1 MLENIKK
8 TMYDIKDVVVNR
20 ISLVSKGKKPAVARA
35 ETNFSIFKVAQ
46 GKISKEQLEK
56 LESISK
62 AYKKKTLYVSRTVI
76 NADDL
81 IAFAKENNITDIIA
95 KKEMH
100 VTVAFSKTK
109 LAHEDLDIDSEW
121 LEFDLKKA
129 KVEKLG
135 DAIVIKFDDKESSL
149 MIRNCKSI
157 DAWASWDHET
167 YQPHISL
174 SYNAEQ
180 DISKVG
186 TYTGK
191 VELWEEKA
199 EEIKKE
205 YLSKLEQLSQT
216 YDQMLQK

>member
-135 DAIVIKFDDKESSL
+135 DAIVIKFDDKEL
-149 MIRNCKSI
+149 QKHWQKYI
-157 DAWASWDHET
+157 DAWVSWDHET

>member
-8 TMYDIKDVVVNR
+8 TIYDIKDVVVNR
-20 ISLVSKGKKPAVARA
+20 ISLVSKGKRPAVARA
-35 ETNFSIFKVAQ
+35 ETSFSIFKVAQ
-46 GKISKEQLEK
+46 GKINKEQLEK

-81 IAFAKENNITDIIA
+81 IAFAKENNITDILA

-100 VTVAFSKTK
+100 VTVAFSRTK
-109 LAHEDLDIDSEW
+109 VVHEDLDIDTDG
-121 LEFDLKKA
+121 LEFDLAKA

-135 DAIVIKFDDKESSL
+135 DAIVIKFDDKEL
-149 MIRNCKSI
+149 QKHWQKYI

-174 SYNAEQ
+174 SYNADQ

-186 TYTGK
+186 TYTWK
-191 VELWEEKA
+191 IELWGEKA
-199 EEIKKE
+199 QEIKKE
-205 YLSKLEQLSQT
+205 YLSKLERLSQT